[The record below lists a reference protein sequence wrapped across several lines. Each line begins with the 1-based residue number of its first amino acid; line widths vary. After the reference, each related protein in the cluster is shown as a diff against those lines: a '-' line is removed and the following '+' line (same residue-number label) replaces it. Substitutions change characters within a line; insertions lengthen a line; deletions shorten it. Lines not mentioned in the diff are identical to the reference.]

1 MVAAT
6 AAPSHPELG
15 DTKIIFDGER
25 VTGAHP
31 APSRPPAMSPI
42 PPQVQHAGNTPA
54 RRAQRACRAH
64 PHAWPP
70 RCVAPAPSGCAV
82 AGIETDAHAARL
94 ARAAGGV
101 PARPC
106 GRWTPVGRVCAS
118 EQRSP
123 QIARCFSQFVACAL
137 VVPACQGRLRHSQR
151 CTTVQYTTVPWHKK
165 LFSLHVCDGKLACG
179 PCGFLPDR
187 THDHPRCF
195 SRARAAVTTTAL
207 RLRRVHD
214 APPGH
219 TRHQRRL

>member
-1 MVAAT
+1 MARLVQLEECLPDPPLFHSKTCRGERRGRLMAHANTRTSSQLHVVAAT

-106 GRWTPVGRVCAS
+106 GTFVDVFVLVNSARR
-118 EQRSP
+118 RSH
-123 QIARCFSQFVACAL
+123 VAFL
-137 VVPACQGRLRHSQR
+137 SLLL
-151 CTTVQYTTVPWHKK
+151 VPW
-165 LFSLHVCDGKLACG
+165 
-179 PCGFLPDR
+179 
-187 THDHPRCF
+187 
-195 SRARAAVTTTAL
+195 
-207 RLRRVHD
+207 
-214 APPGH
+214 
-219 TRHQRRL
+219 

>member
-1 MVAAT
+1 MCGTPQSRACQASCSVVHGSLDVDFECEEPKQWLRLQLDWFSLRVLARSTPIPQQDLSRRAPRPTDGRSAHANTRTSSQLHVVAAT

-106 GRWTPVGRVCAS
+106 GTFVETPVDVFVLVNSARR
-118 EQRSP
+118 RSH
-123 QIARCFSQFVACAL
+123 VAFL
-137 VVPACQGRLRHSQR
+137 
-151 CTTVQYTTVPWHKK
+151 
-165 LFSLHVCDGKLACG
+165 SL
-179 PCGFLPDR
+179 
-187 THDHPRCF
+187 
-195 SRARAAVTTTAL
+195 
-207 RLRRVHD
+207 
-214 APPGH
+214 
-219 TRHQRRL
+219 